1 MSTLAREVMATEERL
16 GILLAFQPV
25 YTRNKTVAAYE
36 ALLNQENGDCGA
48 ALPELTSSIVL
59 GTYADTFQNGRIET
73 VPTLLRV
80 SPATLLSPDI
90 TSLPQS
96 QYILEVAV
104 PRNPSPEL
112 VAQLRALAASGYRL
126 ALAGYVPERSDL
138 EPLLDVFQVVRLN
151 LPQLGLS
158 GIAEAA
164 RRLYFHKMKLLVDG
178 VDAIDQFYACAD
190 LGTTWF
196 QGDFLVKTTPVK
208 DKKIANNKVLLLELL
223 SELHRPDTTPMA
235 LEQIAIK
242 DAAFSFRIL
251 KVINSAAVGLNREVS
266 SLSKAISLLG
276 TNELGRWANM
286 LLVHGEP
293 GKPEEL
299 MRNMLVRG
307 RMCEILAELSGREDA
322 MTAFIVGQ
330 LSRLDVL
337 MDIVMRDLMRQVPLS
352 FEVKQALLHRNGPL
366 GELLTEVEH
375 YESGR
380 FDRLAWFVEPNLYEV
395 AYRHSVI
402 WARRAQQALETTG

>member
-1 MSTLAREVMATEERL
+1 MSTLAREVMATEGRL

-36 ALLNQENGDCGA
+36 VLLNQDGADCSA

-80 SPATLLSPDI
+80 SPATLLSPEI
-90 TSLPQS
+90 TLLPPN
-96 QYILEVAV
+96 QYILEIAV
-104 PRNPSPEL
+104 PEQASAEL
-112 VAQLRALAASGYRL
+112 VAQLRALAGRGYKL
-126 ALAGYVPERSDL
+126 ALAGYRPGRTGL
-138 EPLLDVFQVVRLN
+138 ESLLDVFGVVRLD
-151 LPQLGLS
+151 LPQLGMAGLP
-158 GIAEAA
+158 EAA
-164 RRLYFHKMKLLVDG
+164 RHLYFHKKQLLVGG

-190 LGTTWF
+190 LGITWF
-196 QGDFLVKTTPVK
+196 QGDFLVKSTPVA
-208 DKKIANNKVLLLELL
+208 DKKISTNKVLLLELL
-223 SELHRPDTTPMA
+223 SELHRPDTSPQE

-251 KVINSAAVGLNREVS
+251 KVINSAAVGLNREIS

-276 TNELGRWANM
+276 TNELSRWANM

-307 RMCEILAELSGREDA
+307 RMCEILAELSAREDS
-322 MTAFIVGQ
+322 MTAFIVGL

-337 MDIVMRDLMRQVPLS
+337 MDIAMRDLMRQVPLS
-352 FEVKQALLHRNGPL
+352 FEVKQALLHRKGPL
-366 GELLTEVEH
+366 GELLIEVEH

-380 FDRLAWFVEPNLYEV
+380 FDHLAWFVEPNLYEV

-402 WARRAQQALETTG
+402 WARRAQQALEPA

>member
-164 RRLYFHKMKLLVDG
+164 RRLYFHKLKLLVDG

-208 DKKIANNKVLLLELL
+208 DKKISTNKVLLLELL

-276 TNELGRWANM
+276 TNELARWANM

-322 MTAFIVGQ
+322 MTAFIVGL

-337 MDIVMRDLMRQVPLS
+337 MDIAMRDLMRQVPLS

-402 WARRAQQALETTG
+402 WARRAQQALETG

>member
-1 MSTLAREVMATEERL
+1 
-16 GILLAFQPV
+16 
-25 YTRNKTVAAYE
+25 
-36 ALLNQENGDCGA
+36 
-48 ALPELTSSIVL
+48 LP
-59 GTYADTFQNGRIET
+59 
-73 VPTLLRV
+73 
-80 SPATLLSPDI
+80 
-90 TSLPQS
+90 
-96 QYILEVAV
+96 
-104 PRNPSPEL
+104 
-112 VAQLRALAASGYRL
+112 
-126 ALAGYVPERSDL
+126 
-138 EPLLDVFQVVRLN
+138 
-151 LPQLGLS
+151 

-164 RRLYFHKMKLLVDG
+164 RRLYFHKIKLLVDG

-190 LGTTWF
+190 LGTSWF
-196 QGDFLVKTTPVK
+196 QGDFLVKSTPVK
-208 DKKIANNKVLLLELL
+208 DKKISTNKVLLLELL

-322 MTAFIVGQ
+322 MTAFIVGL

-337 MDIVMRDLMRQVPLS
+337 MDIAMRDLMRQVPLS
-352 FEVKQALLHRNGPL
+352 FEVKQALLHRKGPL

-380 FDRLAWFVEPNLYEV
+380 FDHLNWFVEPNLYEV

-402 WARRAQQALETTG
+402 WARRAQQALETG

>member
-16 GILLAFQPV
+16 GILLAFRPV

-104 PRNPSPEL
+104 PRNPPPEL
-112 VAQLRALAASGYRL
+112 VAQLRGLAGRGYKL
-126 ALAGYVPERSDL
+126 ALMGYAPERNDL
-138 EPLLDVFQVVRLN
+138 ESLLDVFHVVRLN
-151 LPQLGLS
+151 LPQLGLP

-164 RRLYFHKMKLLVDG
+164 RQLYFHQMKLLVDG

-190 LGTTWF
+190 LGTSWF

-251 KVINSAAVGLNREVS
+251 KVINSAAVGLHREVS

-307 RMCEILAELSGREDA
+307 RMCEILAELSGRDDA
-322 MTAFIVGQ
+322 MTAFIVGL

-337 MDIVMRDLMRQVPLS
+337 MDIAMRDLMRQVPLS
-352 FEVKQALLHRNGPL
+352 FDVKQALLHRKGPL
-366 GELLTEVEH
+366 GDLLTEVEH

-380 FDRLAWFVEPNLYEV
+380 FDHLAWFVEPNLYEV

-402 WARRAQQALETTG
+402 WARRAQQALEAG

>member
-1 MSTLAREVMATEERL
+1 MATEERL
-16 GILLAFQPV
+16 GILLAFQPI

-104 PRNPSPEL
+104 PGNPSPEL

-164 RRLYFHKMKLLVDG
+164 RRLYFHKLKLLVDG

-208 DKKIANNKVLLLELL
+208 DKKISTNKVLLLELL

-276 TNELGRWANM
+276 TNELARWANM

-322 MTAFIVGQ
+322 MTAFIVGL

-337 MDIVMRDLMRQVPLS
+337 MDIAMRDLMRQVPLS
-352 FEVKQALLHRNGPL
+352 FEVKQALLHRKGPL

-402 WARRAQQALETTG
+402 WTRRAQQALETG

>member
-164 RRLYFHKMKLLVDG
+164 RRLYFHKLKLLVDG

-208 DKKIANNKVLLLELL
+208 DKKISTNKVLLLELL

-276 TNELGRWANM
+276 TNELARWANM

-322 MTAFIVGQ
+322 MTAFIVGL

-337 MDIVMRDLMRQVPLS
+337 MDIAMRDLMRQVPLS
-352 FEVKQALLHRNGPL
+352 FEVKQALLHRKGPL

-402 WARRAQQALETTG
+402 WTRRAQQALETG

>member
-36 ALLNQENGDCGA
+36 VLLNRDSADCSD

-90 TSLPQS
+90 TSLPQN
-96 QYILEVAV
+96 QYILEIAV
-104 PRNPSPEL
+104 PRNPAPEL
-112 VAQLRALAASGYRL
+112 VAQLRALAASGYKL
-126 ALAGYVPERSDL
+126 ALSGYAPERNDL
-138 EPLLDVFQVVRLN
+138 EPLLDVFEVARLN
-151 LPQLGLS
+151 LPQLGLP

-164 RRLYFHKMKLLVDG
+164 RHLYFHKMTLLADG

-190 LGTTWF
+190 LGVSWF
-196 QGDFLVKTTPVK
+196 QGDFLIQSTPIK

-223 SELHRPDTTPMA
+223 SELHRPDTSPMA

-266 SLSKAISLLG
+266 SLSKAIGLLG

-286 LLVHGEP
+286 LLMHGEP

-322 MTAFIVGQ
+322 MTAFIVGL

-337 MDIVMRDLMRQVPLS
+337 MDIAMRDLMRQVPLS
-352 FEVKQALLHRNGPL
+352 FEVKQALLHRKGPL

-380 FDRLAWFVEPNLYEV
+380 FDHLAWFVEPNLYEV

-402 WARRAQQALETTG
+402 WARRAQQALETG

>member
-1 MSTLAREVMATEERL
+1 MATEERL
-16 GILLAFQPV
+16 GILLAFRPV

-104 PRNPSPEL
+104 PRNPPPEL
-112 VAQLRALAASGYRL
+112 VAQLRDLAGRGYKL
-126 ALAGYVPERSDL
+126 ALMGYAPERNDL
-138 EPLLDVFQVVRLN
+138 ESLLDVFHVVRLN
-151 LPQLGLS
+151 LPQLGLP

-164 RRLYFHKMKLLVDG
+164 RQLYFHQMKLLVDG

-190 LGTTWF
+190 LGTSWF

-251 KVINSAAVGLNREVS
+251 KVINSAAVGLHREVS

-307 RMCEILAELSGREDA
+307 RMCEILAELSGRDDA
-322 MTAFIVGQ
+322 MTAFIVGL

-337 MDIVMRDLMRQVPLS
+337 MDIAMRDLMRQVPLS
-352 FEVKQALLHRNGPL
+352 FDVKQALLHRKGPL
-366 GELLTEVEH
+366 GDLLTEVEH

-380 FDRLAWFVEPNLYEV
+380 FDHLAWFVEPNLYEV

-402 WARRAQQALETTG
+402 WARRAQQALEAG

>member
-36 ALLNQENGDCGA
+36 ALLDQEDGDCGA

-90 TSLPQS
+90 TSLPQN
-96 QYILEVAV
+96 QYILEIAV
-104 PRNPSPEL
+104 PRNPAPEL
-112 VAQLRALAASGYRL
+112 AAQLRALAASGYKL
-126 ALAGYVPERSDL
+126 ALSGYAPERNDL
-138 EPLLDVFQVVRLN
+138 EALLDVFEVVRLN
-151 LPQLGLS
+151 LPQLGLP

-164 RRLYFHKMKLLVDG
+164 RRLYFHKMTLLADG

-190 LGTTWF
+190 LGVSWF
-196 QGDFLVKTTPVK
+196 QGDFLVQSTPIK

-223 SELHRPDTTPMA
+223 SELHRPDTSPMA

-266 SLSKAISLLG
+266 SLSKAIGLLG

-322 MTAFIVGQ
+322 MTAFIVGL

-337 MDIVMRDLMRQVPLS
+337 MDIAMRDLMRQVPLS
-352 FEVKQALLHRNGPL
+352 FEVKQALLHRKGPL

-380 FDRLAWFVEPNLYEV
+380 FDHLAWFVEPNLYEV

-402 WARRAQQALETTG
+402 WARRAQQALEAG

>member
-104 PRNPSPEL
+104 PGNPSPEL

-164 RRLYFHKMKLLVDG
+164 RRLYFHKLKLLVDG

-208 DKKIANNKVLLLELL
+208 DKKISTNKVLLLELL

-276 TNELGRWANM
+276 TNELARWANM

-322 MTAFIVGQ
+322 MTAFIVGL

-337 MDIVMRDLMRQVPLS
+337 MDIAMRDLMRQVPLS
-352 FEVKQALLHRNGPL
+352 FEVKQALLHRKGPL

-402 WARRAQQALETTG
+402 WTRRAQQALETG

>member
-36 ALLNQENGDCGA
+36 ALLNQENGDCSA

-96 QYILEVAV
+96 QYILEVAM
-104 PRNPSPEL
+104 PGNPSPEL

-164 RRLYFHKMKLLVDG
+164 RRLYFHKLKLLVDG

-208 DKKIANNKVLLLELL
+208 DKKISTNKVLLLELL

-276 TNELGRWANM
+276 TNELARWANM

-322 MTAFIVGQ
+322 MTAFIVGL

-337 MDIVMRDLMRQVPLS
+337 MDIAMRDLMRQVPLS
-352 FEVKQALLHRNGPL
+352 FEVKQALLHRKGPL

-402 WARRAQQALETTG
+402 WTRRAQQALETG

>member
-36 ALLNQENGDCGA
+36 VLLNRDSADCSD

-80 SPATLLSPDI
+80 APSTLLSPEI
-90 TSLPQS
+90 TLLPQN
-96 QYILEVAV
+96 QYILEIAV
-104 PRNPSPEL
+104 PENAPAEL
-112 VAQLRALAASGYRL
+112 VAQLRALAERGYKLALGGYRP
-126 ALAGYVPERSDL
+126 GRDDL
-138 EPLLDVFQVVRLN
+138 ESLLDVFEAVRLN
-151 LPQLGLS
+151 LPQLGMPGL
-158 GIAEAA
+158 ADAA
-164 RRLYFHKMKLLVDG
+164 RRLYFHKTKLLVDG

-190 LGTTWF
+190 LGATWF
-196 QGDFLVKTTPVK
+196 QGDFLVKSTPVK
-208 DKKIANNKVLLLELL
+208 DKKISNNKVLLLELL
-223 SELHRPDTTPMA
+223 SELHRPDTSPMA

-251 KVINSAAVGLNREVS
+251 KVINSAAVGLNREIS

-286 LLVHGEP
+286 LLAHGEP

-307 RMCEILAELSGREDA
+307 RMCEILAELSGRDDA
-322 MTAFIVGQ
+322 MTSFIVGL

-337 MDIVMRDLMRQVPLS
+337 MDIAMRDLMRQVPLS
-352 FEVKQALLHRNGPL
+352 FEVKQALLHRSGPL

-380 FDRLAWFVEPNLYEV
+380 FDHLNWFVEPNLYEV

-402 WARRAQQALETTG
+402 WARRAQQALEAT